1 MEKGTKTAGLKSEAS
16 PFRDIAVQLY
26 EEYVHDETYRPLT
39 LKETLERAIRLAVEA
54 TNQAVIKEWNQAMT
68 SSAFDRRLHQLD
80 YLEIAELMA
89 TLAEKERT

>member
-1 MEKGTKTAGLKSEAS
+1 MSEKLKSGAS
-16 PFRDIAVQLY
+16 PFRDIAEKLY
-26 EEYVHDETYRPLT
+26 VTWRDSEDRHMAEPTTARYM
-39 LKETLERAIRLAVEA
+39 ERAIRLAVEA

-89 TLAEKERT
+89 TLAEKERTK